1 MNNVWFDRFLTF
13 CIVVNSI
20 MLTTKEYESNYD
32 VSYFSERNNVLEL
45 CDIVFTVIFLIECII
60 KIIAMGFIVE
70 KRSYLRETWN
80 WIDFIITVISVVSLT
95 PFANQENLKA
105 FRTARVLRPLRS
117 INALET
123 MRDLIQTIGMS
134 IPKLLNVGVALTF
147 VMTIFAIFGVNFFS
161 GEQYNFCRMTET
173 LIDDGISPPIWPINH
188 DASFL
193 CQSDEMCSGWPNKL
207 GEGVVAKCGNVYTE
221 YGLDPVTVDDTK
233 SLEIIQFDLV
243 NFNNLGQA
251 LITVFQVITLE
262 GWSQL
267 MFNYMDAVSSTQS
280 SLFFILVVV
289 VGSFIMINLVLAALM
304 HTFI

>member
-1 MNNVWFDRFLTF
+1 MERQNLFKSGSFKIKDRLYTYSKTSCGCCTEKNNFRQLCVHVMNNTWFDRFLTF
-13 CIVVNSI
+13 SIVANSI

-32 VSYFSERNNVLEL
+32 VSYLSERNRVLEL
-45 CDIVFTVIFLIECII
+45 CDIAFTVIFLIECII
-60 KIIAMGFIVE
+60 KIIAMGFIME

-95 PFANQENLKA
+95 PFVNQEYLKA

-134 IPKLLNVGVALTF
+134 IPKLLNVGVALAF

-173 LIDDGISPPIWPINH
+173 LIDDGISSPIWPINH
-188 DASFL
+188 DATFL
-193 CQSDEMCSGWPNKL
+193 CQSDEMCSGWPNNL
-207 GEGVVAKCGNVYTE
+207 GDNVVAKCGNVYAE
-221 YGLDPVTVDDTK
+221 YGLDPVIVDDTK

-262 GWSQL
+262 GWS
-267 MFNYMDAVSSTQS
+267 
-280 SLFFILVVV
+280 
-289 VGSFIMINLVLAALM
+289 
-304 HTFI
+304 